1 MPSSLVKKGIW
12 AAAAIAVAAFLI
24 LAALPFIAS
33 TQIVRDRIAIEMSA
47 WSGYRVELGSAPDIE
62 FWPFRAILDNV
73 TLSGWSDPSRKPVVV
88 AERVE
93 VELSA
98 LAALRGDIVFS
109 GARLIRPTLRLAPTG
124 RRVQLPA
131 SPGGGRI
138 ARSVEIA
145 RAVVGANPANPDV
158 RALPNDPFGTMEF
171 VDGRVTVSRGDT
183 DEEVITGLAGN
194 VNWPALDRGGSLSAT
209 GIWRGESVAI
219 DASTSKPLI
228 LFAGGPAPLTVRLK
242 AAPANLS
249 FDGTANLSGDTFFE
263 GPVTFS
269 SPSLRRMLEWSTAA
283 TTPGPAIGAIAVSGK
298 ISGSGQRIKLDEAEV
313 SLDDNPGIGV
323 LDVSFTDSV
332 PTIAGSLAFDSLDL
346 RSFLTAFTPLNP
358 ENGTVDEIDAAFAD
372 RFNLDLR
379 LSASAANAGVIKL
392 AEVAASAQIKPGLAA
407 FDISDSRAF
416 GGTIQTSIRLDRQAG
431 SNQVEVRLLA
441 TDINGTLLAAA
452 SPTAKV
458 VPTGRG
464 TVSIILKGPG
474 KSWEELLKAGDGSI
488 NASFGEGAIPNFD
501 IAAFLEHLK
510 KGDFFALGEVTK
522 GSLPVTSAE
531 LKATISKGMAHI
543 NRAEA
548 KAAPHTITLAGIVP
562 TIGGGL
568 ALSGT
573 VTTATQDANAPPSL
587 AGFFVGGSWL
597 SPFIAPAHQGVPIAE

>member
-1 MPSSLVKKGIW
+1 MPSSLVRKGIW
-12 AAAAIAVAAFLI
+12 AAAAIAVAAFLM

-47 WSGYRVELGSAPDIE
+47 WSGYRVELGAAPDIE

-109 GARLIRPTLRLAPTG
+109 GARLVRPTLRLAPTG
-124 RRVQLPA
+124 GRMQLPA

-145 RAVVGANPANPDV
+145 RAVVGANPVDPDV
-158 RALPNDPFGTMEF
+158 RALPNDTFGAIEF
-171 VDGRVTVSRGDT
+171 VDGRITLARGDA
-183 DEEVITGLAGN
+183 DQEVVTGLAGN

-219 DASTSKPLI
+219 DATTSKPLI
-228 LFAGGPAPLTVRLK
+228 LFAGGAAPLTVKLK

-263 GPVTFS
+263 GPMTFS
-269 SPSLRRMLEWSTAA
+269 SPSLRRMLEWSTAG

-298 ISGSGQRIKLDEAEV
+298 ISGNGQRMKLEEAEV
-313 SLDDNPGIGV
+313 SLDENPGIGV
-323 LDVSFTDSV
+323 LDVSFAEAV
-332 PTIAGSLAFDSLDL
+332 PTISGSLAFDALDL

-379 LSASAANAGVIKL
+379 LSASTANAGAIKL
-392 AEVAASAQIKPGLAA
+392 AEVAATAQIKPGLAA

-416 GGTIQTSIRLDRQAG
+416 GGTIQTSIRLDRQPG
-431 SNQVEVRLLA
+431 SNLVEVRLLA
-441 TDINGTLLAAA
+441 TDIDGAMLAAA
-452 SPTAKV
+452 NKTAKV

-464 TVSIILKGPG
+464 TVSVILKGPG
-474 KSWEELLKAGDGSI
+474 KSWEELLKTGDGSI
-488 NASFGEGAIPNFD
+488 TASFGQGTIPNFD
-501 IAAFLEHLK
+501 IAAFLDRLK
-510 KGDFFALGEVTK
+510 KGDFFPLGDVTK
-522 GSLPVTSAE
+522 GTLPVTSVE
-531 LKATISKGMAHI
+531 LKATIAKGIAHI
-543 NRAEA
+543 DRAEA
-548 KAAPHTITLAGIVP
+548 KAAPQTITLAGLVP

-573 VTTATQDANAPPSL
+573 VTTAAQDANMPPSL

-597 SPFIAPAHQGVPIAE
+597 SPFIAPAHQGMSIVE

>member
-1 MPSSLVKKGIW
+1 MPSSLVRKGIW

-47 WSGYRVELGSAPDIE
+47 WSGYRVELGAGPDIE

-73 TLSGWSDPSRKPVVV
+73 TLSGWSDPSRKPVIV

-109 GARLIRPTLRLAPTG
+109 GARLIRPTLRLAPVRG
-124 RRVQLPA
+124 KLLLPA

-145 RAVVGANPANPDV
+145 RAVVGANPAAPDV
-158 RALPNDPFGTMEF
+158 TALPRDPFGNVDF
-171 VDGRVTVSRGDT
+171 VDGRVIVARGDV
-183 DEEVITGLAGN
+183 DEEVVTGISGN
-194 VNWPALDRGGSLSAT
+194 VNWPALDRRGSLSAT

-219 DASTSKPLI
+219 DVSTPKPLI
-228 LFAGGPAPLTVRLK
+228 LFAGGPAPLTLKLK

-249 FDGTANLSGDTFFE
+249 FDGTANLSGDTFFD

-269 SPSLRRMLEWSTAA
+269 SPSLRRMLEWSTANTA
-283 TTPGPAIGAIAVSGK
+283 PGPAIGALAVSGDV
-298 ISGSGQRIKLDEAEV
+298 SGNAQRIKLADADVVLDE
-313 SLDDNPGIGV
+313 NPGMGV
-323 LDVSFTDSV
+323 LDVSFTDAV
-332 PTIAGSLAFDSLDL
+332 PTISGSLAFDALDL
-346 RSFLTAFTPLNP
+346 RSLLTAFTPLDPVNA
-358 ENGTVDEIDAAFAD
+358 TVDEIDTAFAD

-379 LSASAANAGVIKL
+379 LSATSANAGVIKL

-407 FDISDSRAF
+407 FDISDARAF
-416 GGTIQTSIRLDRQAG
+416 GGTIQTSIRLDRQPG
-431 SNQVEVRLLA
+431 NNLVEARLLA
-441 TDINGTLLAAA
+441 TDIDGAMLAAA
-452 SPTAKV
+452 SQTASV
-458 VPTGRG
+458 VPSGRG

-474 KSWEELLKAGDGSI
+474 KSWGDLLKTGDGSI
-488 NASFGEGAIPNFD
+488 TASFGQGTISNFS
-501 IAAFLEHLK
+501 ISAFLERLK
-510 KGDFFALGEVTK
+510 KGDFFALSEVTK
-522 GSLPVTSAE
+522 GTLPVTSVE
-531 LKATISKGMAHI
+531 LKATIAKGMARI
-543 NRAEA
+543 ERAEA
-548 KAAPHTITLAGIVP
+548 KAGPQTVTLAGVVP

-573 VTTATQDANAPPSL
+573 VATAAQDANMPPSL

-597 SPFIAPAHQGVPIAE
+597 FPFIAPAHQGISIAE